1 MSNLPKITIVTPSFN
16 QGEYIEKTITSV
28 LAQDYPALEF
38 FVFDGGS
45 TDNTVEILGKYDA
58 EITFWES
65 TPDRG
70 QSHAINKG
78 FARATGEIFT
88 WLCSDDYLLPGALHL
103 VGKYFQEGG
112 KELALIHGQ
121 CEILKPNEPSFFSG
135 GNYSGNFIDYF
146 TSPAF
151 PQPAAFFRRD
161 VVPEGKPL
169 LDERLHYAMDY
180 DLWVRIA
187 LQGREILP
195 VEDRLAAYLFH
206 DASKSVKDS
215 LKFLEDF
222 NCVVS
227 RILRTVQA
235 EKEIELLK
243 RIGVFQENTEPYSV
257 INKAWSISQIQEFFI
272 TLLRMRTHRLASLG
286 AFAEAE
292 ALLATLATY
301 PGGKEVAQALR
312 PEVEFLK
319 MKALSPTER
328 FKQKLSRFF
337 GR

>member
-1 MSNLPKITIVTPSFN
+1 MSSLPKITIVTPSYN

-28 LAQDYPALEF
+28 LEQDYPALEF

-45 TDNTVEILGKYDA
+45 TDNTVQILEKYST

-65 TPDRG
+65 KPDRG

-88 WLCSDDYLLPGALHL
+88 WLCSDDYLLPGALHR

-121 CEILKPNEPSFFSG
+121 CEILKPNAPSYFSG

-161 VVPEGKPL
+161 VAPEGSPL
-169 LDERLHYAMDY
+169 LDESLHYAMDY

-215 LKFLEDF
+215 LKFLKDF
-222 NCVVS
+222 NYVVS
-227 RILRTVQA
+227 RILQTFEA
-235 EKEIELLK
+235 KKEIELLK
-243 RIGVFQENTEPYSV
+243 EIELFQENVEPYPNFSG
-257 INKAWSISQIQEFFI
+257 AWPNTQLQDFFV
-272 TLLRMRTHRLASLG
+272 TLLRMRAHRLASLG
-286 AFAEAE
+286 EFAQAE
-292 ALLATLATY
+292 TLLAVLEDY
-301 PGGKEVAQALR
+301 PGGKTVAASLG
-312 PEVEFLK
+312 PELEFLK
-319 MKALSPTER
+319 MKYLSPTER
-328 FKQKLSRFF
+328 LKHKLSRFF